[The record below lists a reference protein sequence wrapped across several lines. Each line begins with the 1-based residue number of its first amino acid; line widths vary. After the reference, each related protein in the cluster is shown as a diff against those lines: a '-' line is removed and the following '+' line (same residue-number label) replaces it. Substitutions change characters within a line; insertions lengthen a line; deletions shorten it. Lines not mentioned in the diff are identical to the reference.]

1 MQCCTN
7 FFKYFFNNGGS
18 TMSTKNLFSKHLLA
32 FILCFAILAPST
44 LGIDPLAP
52 DTENIAPCSDRVA
65 IIAES

>member
-1 MQCCTN
+1 
-7 FFKYFFNNGGS
+7 
-18 TMSTKNLFSKHLLA
+18 MSTKNLFSKHLLA